1 MDRNDRIFEDKAL
14 ACNFRCGLLLTKL
27 SKIFLSFDYFEVEI
41 FTRLVLAS
49 CFSRGFLVLSSFL
62 FISASID
69 CFLSGKK
76 AASKYHR

>member
-41 FTRLVLAS
+41 YLGCR
-49 CFSRGFLVLSSFL
+49 FSL
-62 FISASID
+62 I
-69 CFLSGKK
+69 
-76 AASKYHR
+76 